1 MIGSRFV
8 DCAQACALVLAI
20 AGCARTT
27 VPATPAA
34 VVVAPQATASVPMAP
49 AERAKAAGAAFA
61 GALKSALGAKLA
73 ADGTVGAIDFCHDEA
88 PKIAARVS
96 AEYGVRLG
104 RVPVAGRQRSP
115 ANAPAAWQAEVLAA
129 FEREAAAGTP
139 VSALQRVRTEGLP
152 AGIALRSMR
161 GIAVE
166 PVCLACHGK
175 ALADDTRAALAR
187 HYPDDTATGF
197 EAGDLRGALW
207 VEVPASP

>member
-1 MIGSRFV
+1 MTRQCLATLGLALLAGG
-8 DCAQACALVLAI
+8 CAQMPA
-20 AGCARTT
+20 
-27 VPATPAA
+27 PATPADAA
-34 VVVAPQATASVPMAP
+34 VVPAPVSTVAAMPP
-49 AERAKAAGAAFA
+49 AERARAAGSAFA
-61 GALKSALGAKLA
+61 AALKSALGAKLA
-73 ADGTVGAIDFCHDEA
+73 EGGTVGAIDFCHDEA
-88 PKIAARVS
+88 PKIAERVS

-129 FEREAAAGTP
+129 FERDAAAGTP
-139 VSALQRVRTEGLP
+139 VSALQHVRAGGLP
-152 AGIALRSMR
+152 AGVALRSMR

-175 ALADDTRAALAR
+175 ALAEDTRAALAR
-187 HYPDDTATGF
+187 RYPGDTATGF